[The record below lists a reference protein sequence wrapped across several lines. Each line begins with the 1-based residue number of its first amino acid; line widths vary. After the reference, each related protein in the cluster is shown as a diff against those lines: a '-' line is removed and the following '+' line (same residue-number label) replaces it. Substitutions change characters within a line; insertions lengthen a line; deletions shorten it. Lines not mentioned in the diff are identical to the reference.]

1 MPKKKEVK
9 SEKQSEISD
18 KEKTGVTEESDKQ
31 SEISDKETL
40 RKAQGDAGASE
51 AAVEAPV
58 TEVEEKEL
66 QDEVVEEIVEV
77 AEEVEEAK
85 APKEHH
91 KVTLTPKKYQHG
103 KNHRKLSELIEK
115 GKEYPVEEAVALL
128 KKTSQTKF
136 DATVEVHVNLN
147 IDPSNADH
155 QVRGS
160 VALPAGLGKS
170 KKVCAIVNADK
181 EKEAKEAGAET
192 VGGQDIIAKI
202 EKGWLDFE
210 VLVATPDMMGA
221 LGKIG
226 RILGTKGLMPNPKNG
241 TVSNEPGK
249 AIKEIK
255 KGRAEYKIDK
265 QGSLHSAIG
274 KISMKE
280 EELKANLEA
289 YLGAIHHAKPAS
301 VKGTFIKSIF
311 LTTTMG
317 PSIKLEK

>member
-1 MPKKKEVK
+1 MPKKKVK
-9 SEKQSEISD
+9 VED
-18 KEKTGVTEESDKQ
+18 NKEA
-31 SEISDKETL
+31 L
-40 RKAQGDAGASE
+40 RQTHGDAGASE
-51 AAVEAPV
+51 VAKGEVAAEAETVEKEPVDVTVDTQGDEDDKETLRQAQGDSEAP
-58 TEVEEKEL
+58 EEPK
-66 QDEVVEEIVEV
+66 
-77 AEEVEEAK
+77 
-85 APKEHH
+85 KEH
-91 KVTLTPKKYQHG
+91 KVSSTPKKYQHG
-103 KNHRKLSELIEK
+103 KNHRKISELIEK
-115 GKEYPVEEAVALL
+115 GKDYPIDEAVALL

-160 VALPAGLGKS
+160 VALPDGLGKA

-192 VGGQDIIAKI
+192 VGGADIIAKI
-202 EKGWLDFE
+202 EKGWLGFE
-210 VLVATPDMMGA
+210 VLVATPDMMGS

-226 RILGTKGLMPNPKNG
+226 KILGTKGLMPNPKNG
-241 TVSNEPGK
+241 TVAAEPGK
-249 AIKEIK
+249 AIREIK

-280 EELKANLEA
+280 EELKVNLEA
-289 YLGAIHHAKPAS
+289 YLAAIHHAKPAS
-301 VKGTFIKSIF
+301 VKGTFVKSIF

-317 PSIKLEK
+317 PSIRLEK